1 MFTLLPLSLRRGF
14 IFFALTHTKTK
25 PRTHGCL
32 SSDSVD
38 DYRAFYLETLKALDK
53 APSYERAKQKKGPV
67 RCWFTKNANVVFS
80 GCESKMIAEPF
91 AAAFLRKTAKAK
103 GTKKTIGT
111 GLYSGKPTMFSNP
124 VMDENGNVINWD
136 TKSDYWNSPPYG

>member
-1 MFTLLPLSLRRGF
+1 MSVSDMVAHDSQTFRSKCSRCCRCRYGEDLF
-14 IFFALTHTKTK
+14 FFALTHTKTK

-91 AAAFLRKTAKAK
+91 AAAFLKKTAKAK
-103 GTKKTIGT
+103 GTKKQLGR
-111 GLYSGKPTMFSNP
+111 
-124 VMDENGNVINWD
+124 
-136 TKSDYWNSPPYG
+136 DYTSVN